1 MTNPQK
7 DERKPPQIIIC
18 DSNVIMMMTIF
29 KPSIMFGATYS
40 FGKLV
45 VHQLVIGE
53 IEQWLRPESKK
64 NKKFGRGLIEDALG
78 YCRDMEV
85 KFKVP
90 AEQERKKY
98 HGIMSGIE
106 SRLSDNQKSA
116 SASAADKD
124 LLVFAKKNNAKL
136 ATQELTLR
144 SLTKGVIGEDMLL
157 SFEDLVVDVFSQKL
171 LTKDEVL
178 RDLDTLSRYNES
190 LRADGKA
197 MLMAAL
203 GVSVGIGIGK
213 GRSPKS

>member
-1 MTNPQK
+1 
-7 DERKPPQIIIC
+7 
-18 DSNVIMMMTIF
+18 
-29 KPSIMFGATYS
+29 
-40 FGKLV
+40 
-45 VHQLVIGE
+45 
-53 IEQWLRPESKK
+53 
-64 NKKFGRGLIEDALG
+64 
-78 YCRDMEV
+78 
-85 KFKVP
+85 
-90 AEQERKKY
+90 
-98 HGIMSGIE
+98 
-106 SRLSDNQKSA
+106 LSENQKSA